1 MAKRQHEIIVDK
13 LQTLY
18 LNSGRYSNNRCILPN
33 GQVYGKAIRKELR
46 MMTDNERS
54 RFRSAMWGIRQTTY
68 RELGV
73 IHSSYSTSPGAHGGP
88 AFLPWHREF
97 IKRLT

>member
-1 MAKRQHEIIVDK
+1 
-13 LQTLY
+13 
-18 LNSGRYSNNRCILPN
+18 
-33 GQVYGKAIRKELR
+33 